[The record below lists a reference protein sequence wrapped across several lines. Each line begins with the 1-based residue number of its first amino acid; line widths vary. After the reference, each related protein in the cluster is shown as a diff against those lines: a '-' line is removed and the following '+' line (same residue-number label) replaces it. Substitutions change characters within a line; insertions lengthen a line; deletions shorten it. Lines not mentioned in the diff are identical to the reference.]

1 MEWVR
6 LGDIAEVTSGKNA
19 PKENEFSIN
28 GHPFIRAGHLEP
40 LIQGLDE
47 NSLPLISFDTA
58 KKKKYKLYKP
68 DTIIFAKSGM
78 SILKDRVY
86 MLKKPSYIVN
96 HLAALEI
103 NKPDVNSDFIKYQL
117 SYLKP
122 SSLIKGESYPSLSL
136 TDIKNLKLFLPTK
149 SNQNKIVGLLNK
161 VEVLIKIRKE
171 QVQAYDDLIESLFFE
186 IINKSPINE
195 VSFDDLFE
203 IIDGDRGKNYPKKN
217 DLLEEGYCLFLN
229 TKNVTKTGFKFDQQ
243 EFITKEKDEKL
254 RKGRSKIGDFILTT
268 RGTVGNIA
276 YIDKNIEFKNIRI
289 NSGMVILRKKLN
301 INPKFFE
308 VLIRKTDI
316 LLKAKSGSAQ
326 PQLPI
331 KSLKKV
337 FIPTVDIELQ
347 NKFADYVI
355 KIEEEKKK
363 LRSSL
368 AELETL
374 FDALMQDA
382 FSGNLF
388 KD

>member
-96 HLAALEI
+96 HLAAIELKNNNI
-103 NKPDVNSDFIKYQL
+103 NNDFIKYQL
-117 SYLKP
+117 RYIKP

-195 VSFDDLFE
+195 VSFDDMFE

-254 RKGRSKIGDFILTT
+254 RKGRAKIGDFILTT